1 MYSSIFNRTLFLL
14 NVSVPPWLT
23 SFLPHCVLQTE
34 FPLCSWLTMPAASS
48 PIVWERHGWL
58 YCWYWWFVPRFLLS
72 QFWCRGHSWECP
84 PVYMVSF
91 SRGCLREWTCRAL
104 GKGCRAWLESGC
116 FLQQRWMSILIDS
129 HTEVLSDFGVLIMWV
144 WNSASDFILGW
155 FNRHFWFLMSSVTSP
170 WVVRSSVFAQWSAL
184 DPVCYQ
190 VAFSFT
196 NWFFVDLLLLL
207 LCPFMCYRNFG
218 WEDACNFNITE
229 FIFWYVLL
237 VLIST
242 CIVS

>member
-1 MYSSIFNRTLFLL
+1 MRTSRLTLLLILVVCPEVFAFTVLMPWTFLGVSS
-14 NVSVPPWLT
+14 SV
-23 SFLPHCVLQTE
+23 
-34 FPLCSWLTMPAASS
+34 
-48 PIVWERHGWL
+48 HG
-58 YCWYWWFVPRFLLS
+58 
-72 QFWCRGHSWECP
+72 QF
-84 PVYMVSF
+84 F
-91 SRGCLREWTCRAL
+91 SRLSPRMDLQSLGEGLSSLARERLFSSA
-104 GKGCRAWLESGC
+104 AVDEH
-116 FLQQRWMSILIDS
+116 S
-129 HTEVLSDFGVLIMWV
+129 HWFTHRLSDFGVLIMWV

-218 WEDACNFNITE
+218 WEDTCNFNITE